1 MTALKAAPEILKTV
15 IEDGRE
21 DPARARAVLAMS
33 GLAAGLN
40 ISFSALTLA
49 VVGEMTG
56 GVGIVA
62 MLVLPGRVPHRR
74 PRTRLAFH
82 RKHRHTRDGVAG

>member
-21 DPARARAVLAMS
+21 DPARARAGGV
-33 GLAAGLN
+33 LAAGLN
-40 ISFSALTLA
+40 TSFSALTLA